1 MKVTAFKIWLEYFT
15 GSGCFNSAI
24 STLQFTLKLG
34 FLSNWKHWKCV
45 GNSNALRSASRG
57 KGLPMYW
64 RAVMAF
70 AESSA
75 SGPMLGAKPMIPFSA
90 VRAERRISPMRER
103 VCWSSLSRSK
113 PLSMR
118 FETDCK
124 VED

>member
-1 MKVTAFKIWLEYFT
+1 MKVAAFKIWLEYFT
-15 GSGCFNSAI
+15 GSGYFNSAM

-45 GNSNALRSASRG
+45 GNSNVLRNASRG

-70 AESSA
+70 AVSSA
-75 SGPMLGAKPMIPFSA
+75 SGQTLGAQPIIPFSA
-90 VRAERRISPMRER
+90 VRAEWRISPMRTREG
-103 VCWSSLSRSK
+103 WSSFSRSK